1 MAPYPTLYL
10 HCCHRNSNN
19 SQDAQVELVVIQTA
33 FTHSSIA
40 LQPIRVEGTRII
52 AELTVN
58 SDLCRREE
66 REAGTN
72 HRGPAFRK
80 GAGDSNKL
88 HKLLSFSVVSLFV
101 DRVN

>member
-1 MAPYPTLYL
+1 M
-10 HCCHRNSNN
+10 
-19 SQDAQVELVVIQTA
+19 ELGVIQTA
-33 FTHSSIA
+33 FDHSSIA
-40 LQPIRVEGTRII
+40 LYPIRVKGTRVI

-80 GAGDSNKL
+80 GVQDPYKL
-88 HKLLSFSVVSLFV
+88 RKLSFSVVSLFV
-101 DRVN
+101 DRAN